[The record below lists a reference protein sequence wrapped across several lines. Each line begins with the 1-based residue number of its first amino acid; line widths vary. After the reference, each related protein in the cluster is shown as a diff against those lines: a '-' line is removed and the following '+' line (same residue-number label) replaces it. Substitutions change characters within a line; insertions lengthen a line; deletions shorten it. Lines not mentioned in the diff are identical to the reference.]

1 MNILIFNQSDNSFH
15 MVCDSLPNSD
25 YSNTDNWIIAN
36 LPEDESYDGNY
47 AYAPVDGVAVKGDL
61 IPVDEAAVDAMIA
74 EADIENAKE
83 VAKQYLKDIDW
94 YVSRKAEADIAIP
107 ADVLA
112 LRQQARLDAST

>member
-1 MNILIFNQSDNSFH
+1 MNILIFNQSDNLLH
-15 MVCDSLPNSD
+15 MVCDQLPNSD
-25 YSNTDNWIIAN
+25 YLNADNWIIAN

-61 IPVDEAAVDAMIA
+61 IPVDEAAVAAMIA

-83 VAKQYLKDIDW
+83 VAKQYLIDTDW

-107 ADVLA
+107 TDILA
-112 LRQQARLDAST
+112 LRQQARLDASS